1 MAQSKE
7 KKAAAV
13 NHLRE
18 LNRMQHEDLMDAL
31 RAVATDSL
39 MPDELD
45 GETSSCAMELITAF
59 GIDDARTLAHV
70 AAIGALDLKDSWE

>member
-1 MAQSKE
+1 MATRKE

-18 LNRMQHEDLMDAL
+18 LNEMQHEDLMDAL
-31 RAVATDSL
+31 RSVATDSL

-45 GETSSCAMELITAF
+45 GETASCAMELITAY
-59 GIDDARTLAHV
+59 GIDDARTLAHI
-70 AAIGALDLKDSWE
+70 AAIGALDIKDSWE

>member
-1 MAQSKE
+1 MVTNRE

-18 LNRMQHEDLMDAL
+18 LNGMQHEDLMAAL
-31 RAVATDSL
+31 QAVATDSL

-45 GETSSCAMELITAF
+45 GETASCAMELITAF
-59 GIDDARTLAHV
+59 GIDDARTLAHI
-70 AAIGALDLKDSWE
+70 AAIGALGAKDSWE

>member
-1 MAQSKE
+1 MDK

-31 RAVATDSL
+31 QAVATDSL

-45 GETSSCAMELITAF
+45 GDTASCAMELITAF
-59 GIDDARTLAHV
+59 GIEDARTLAHV
-70 AAIGALDLKDSWE
+70 AVIGALDIKDSWE